1 VVLLAQT
8 EEGVD
13 CMDLLLTDRRHEF
26 GGRDY
31 LGILEELVRVL
42 KKATWDQNAVTR
54 GNN

>member
-1 VVLLAQT
+1 VVLLTQT

-13 CMDLLLTDRRHEF
+13 CMDFLLTDRWHEF

-42 KKATWDQNAVTR
+42 KKATWDQNTVTR